1 MFPAGLSAAILSC
14 ILPSQKTTRVVCLV
28 AGTRQW
34 CQIGQKTVAIIV
46 AFPVQVA
53 KGERSGLELR
63 DKREYDK
70 KGGRGRGW
78 EKEEDDE
85 RWVKE

>member
-34 CQIGQKTVAIIV
+34 CQIAQKTVAIIV
-46 AFPVQVA
+46 AFPVHVA
-53 KGERSGLELR
+53 KGERCPGWNYATKENTIKKEGEGEDGR
-63 DKREYDK
+63 KRQMTR
-70 KGGRGRGW
+70 GG
-78 EKEEDDE
+78 
-85 RWVKE
+85 